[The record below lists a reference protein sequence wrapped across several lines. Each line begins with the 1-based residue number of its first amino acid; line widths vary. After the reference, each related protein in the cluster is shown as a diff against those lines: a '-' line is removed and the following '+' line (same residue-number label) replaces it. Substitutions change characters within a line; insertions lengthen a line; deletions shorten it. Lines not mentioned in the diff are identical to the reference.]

1 MFISFEGCE
10 GTGKTTH
17 SRYLFEKLSKKY
29 SCVLTKEPGG
39 GLFNEVIRNI
49 LLHSSNK
56 QIDFHTEALLFAADR
71 AEHLSKLIIP
81 ALQQNKIVICDRY
94 LDSTIAYQVYARGL
108 SQDFVLNINNFALN
122 YIPNITFYLDLDP
135 KIGIQRVKQFR
146 PKEINSFDLQ
156 KLSFHKKVRKGYL
169 DLCQKDQQKRI
180 FLIDASKPLE
190 NIYNIIEQKLKEVFQ
205 IEL

>member
-29 SCVLTKEPGG
+29 SCFLTKEPGG

-56 QIDFHTEALLFAADR
+56 QIDFYTEALLFAADR

-122 YIPNITFYLDLDP
+122 YMPNITFYLDLDP

-146 PKEINSFDLQ
+146 SKEINSFDLQ